1 MTIHPIPHN
10 HGIIIIVIVIICGQA
25 GISEMCRGIKCL
37 DLTLLQSNFD
47 PSEFHKSFHIV
58 MMRKTAQRTREST
71 QMIMMEAGIR
81 FSEDV
86 ANRTFSS

>member
-1 MTIHPIPHN
+1 MTFHPVPPL
-10 HGIIIIVIVIICGQA
+10 IIIIVVIWGQA
-25 GISEMCRGIKCL
+25 GISEMCRWIKCL
-37 DLTLLQSNFD
+37 GLTLLLQSNFD

>member
-1 MTIHPIPHN
+1 MTFHPVPPLI
-10 HGIIIIVIVIICGQA
+10 IIIIVVTWGQA